1 MTLTFSLPDGLV
13 LAAYFSPL
21 RLLLASARVRA
32 YVRACV
38 VSAPHTQVNTQAAT
52 FQSKGMV
59 HLEGGWPKDI
69 VFDEVEHTIRFR
81 KKVEK
86 DEDYI
91 ASISRLGTSV
101 EQFIRQNNAVDIYE
115 EYFSGD
121 VVTIR
126 ASSRMPRL

>member
-1 MTLTFSLPDGLV
+1 MTLTFSLPGGLV

-91 ASISRLGTSV
+91 RQVKNLGDAV
-101 EQFIRQNNAVDIYE
+101 EQSIMQNYAIDIYQ
-115 EYFSGD
+115 
-121 VVTIR
+121 VPPP
-126 ASSRMPRL
+126 PRELAPVRRRWS